1 MLLTHI
7 TSSNPH
13 LQAKAVV
20 CGQVSGTAAVTAG
33 AKASV
38 NPANTA

>member
-13 LQAKAVV
+13 LRAKAVV
-20 CGQVSGTAAVTAG
+20 SGQVSGTAAVTAG
-33 AKASV
+33 AKA
-38 NPANTA
+38 PANPG

>member
-7 TSSNPH
+7 SSSNPH

-20 CGQVSGTAAVTAG
+20 SGRVSWTVGVTAG
-33 AKASV
+33 AKASA
-38 NPANTA
+38 NPG